1 MWLQRLLGISRKAKL
16 MSQCFESHGRT
27 VADNRVPWALPNW
40 GVYCTYFELWPNPV
54 VKIWQFQ
61 PMLSELRELLATLC
75 VRRKQVSARAW
86 TPSSGDGTKVA
97 GFTSIPRK
105 TNAPEVRLQWP
116 TRYLVSPRAGASTYE
131 MRHLIGHCVDFRCIS
146 FLWGSDEFCRLFTAA
161 SHDNI
166 ASEQN
171 RASTEQLPS
180 NHRATTEQVPSW
192 CNYRA
197 NLWHALWAHPS
208 RLFKCRN
215 YV

>member
-75 VRRKQVSARAW
+75 VRRKQVSAHAW

-97 GFTSIPRK
+97 GSTSIPRK
-105 TNAPEVRLQWP
+105 NKCTGSQVAMANQIPCITTSRRFHVWKEACDWSLRRLPVHFFSLRIGRILSSLYCRFPWQHCI
-116 TRYLVSPRAGASTYE
+116 RAKSSKY
-131 MRHLIGHCVDFRCIS
+131 
-146 FLWGSDEFCRLFTAA
+146 
-161 SHDNI
+161 
-166 ASEQN
+166 
-171 RASTEQLPS
+171 RATTEQLPS
-180 NHRATTEQVPSW
+180 NHRASTELVQLPSKPLA
-192 CNYRA
+192 CTVGA
-197 NLWHALWAHPS
+197 P
-208 RLFKCRN
+208 
-215 YV
+215 